1 MVRRTMLLRHVHAGV
16 LGSSFGDPSE
26 RAMATAPHYDVVEQR
41 TDEQRS
47 RMSEAVG
54 ERDILRAR
62 RRISAGMIVHD
73 DDARSPRS
81 DGRSE
86 HLPRMNQT
94 RGERAARDLPPA
106 DRTPARIEHHHP
118 KTFDGQ

>member
-1 MVRRTMLLRHVHAGV
+1 MLLRHVHAGV

-26 RAMATAPHYDVVEQR
+26 RAMAAAPHDDVVEQR
-41 TDEQRS
+41 NAEQLS
-47 RMSEAVG
+47 SMAEAIG

-62 RRISAGMIVHD
+62 RRIAARMVVHD
-73 DDARSPRS
+73 DDARSARP

-94 RGERAARDLPPA
+94 RGERAARDLAPA
-106 DRTPARIEHHHP
+106 DGTAARIEHHHP
-118 KTFDGQ
+118 KTFDRQ